1 MSAIEDPGFLDEEPN
16 TRKVDPNAQKNDFKL
31 SEAMLNKKHLTKTR
45 EDVKKIKKLMMEM
58 QEYVTQHQI
67 TIAQDMVDSD
77 KLRITFEL
85 LETQM
90 QDRIKR
96 EIQILD
102 DRFRPKFKKRL
113 KMKDLDS
120 KLTGK
125 VNQIEF

>member
-1 MSAIEDPGFLDEEPN
+1 
-16 TRKVDPNAQKNDFKL
+16 
-31 SEAMLNKKHLTKTR
+31 
-45 EDVKKIKKLMMEM
+45 
-58 QEYVTQHQI
+58 
-67 TIAQDMVDSD
+67 MVDSD